1 MEPWILI
8 VILLVIVMIIGLF
21 IAVFLLKGKKDSSQK
36 PDYRSLFILG
46 FIFLASGLSL
56 SLSVDNPAFYGMV
69 ALGFIFFIVGLSH
82 RNEWKE

>member
-1 MEPWILI
+1 MEPWMLI

-21 IAVFLLKGKKDSSQK
+21 IAMFLLKAKKGRSQQ

-46 FIFLASGLSL
+46 FIFLASGISL
-56 SLSVDNPAFYGMV
+56 SFSVDNPAFYGMV
-69 ALGFIFFIVGLSH
+69 ALGFVFFIVGLSH